1 MKEIYLD
8 SYSTTK
14 VKKETAKKALLFM
27 EKEYGNPSSTHKKGE
42 IAKSEIEKV
51 RKIISEEL
59 SAEQNEI
66 IFTSGATESN
76 NLAILGLAEANPN
89 KRTIITSTLE

>member
-27 EKEYGNPSSTHKKGE
+27 EKEYGNPSSLHALGE
-42 IAKSEIEKV
+42 KSLEAMNSTREKLAKEINCKPW
-51 RKIISEEL
+51 
-59 SAEQNEI
+59 EI
-66 IFTSGATESN
+66 IFTSGTTEAGM
-76 NLAILGLAEANPN
+76 AILSVNSASPISG
-89 KRTIITSTLE
+89 TLVN